1 MVVEEN
7 GDLETEQPAPKVES
21 ILDRRNQLKRQ
32 RRNRFLQF
40 SWRIGFTLG
49 LAATLGWG
57 LSQPEWK
64 IRSLSQIKVLGNTRL
79 STETLER
86 LLPVTYPSSLIR
98 IQPSVIS
105 RQLKTY
111 AHVDQVTIS
120 RQLFPPQ
127 VNIVVQE
134 RAPVAKAQCN
144 NCALVYDG
152 QSLFGKNN
160 MWLIDSEG
168 VVLPQASYPNVEPKT
183 LPQLEIDGYLHAPSN
198 PQDLDGIEGRPVT
211 TSPQQKRRLRQ
222 MLPLLLKSPVD
233 IRKVDW
239 RDPNNIKLHTQLGT
253 VHLADPTQSPM
264 QLKAQLE
271 ALDKLRSLPTKVDW
285 KRVAFLD
292 LSDPQYPTL
301 ELKEKPKENPP
312 IRTQ

>member
-1 MVVEEN
+1 MVVEES
-7 GDLETEQPAPKVES
+7 GEFEKEQSAPKVES

-32 RRNRFLQF
+32 RRNRFLQS
-40 SWRIGFTLG
+40 SWRLGFALG
-49 LAATLGWG
+49 LAVTLAWG

-86 LLPVTYPSSLIR
+86 LLPVTFPSSLIR
-98 IQPSVIS
+98 IQPSIIS
-105 RQLKTY
+105 NQLKTY

-144 NCALVYDG
+144 GCALVYDS
-152 QSLFGKNN
+152 QSLFGKNDL
-160 MWLIDSEG
+160 WLIDAEG
-168 VVLPQASYPNVEPKT
+168 VVLPQASYPNIDPKT
-183 LPQLEIDGYLHAPSN
+183 LPQLEIDGYLHTPSS

-211 TSPQQKRRLRQ
+211 TSIQQRRRLQQ

-233 IRKVDW
+233 IQKVDW
-239 RDPNNIKLHTQLGT
+239 RDPKNIKLQTQLGT
-253 VHLADPTQSPM
+253 VHLADPTQNPV
-264 QLKAQLE
+264 QLQAQLE
-271 ALDKLRSLPTKVDW
+271 ALDKLRSLSMKIDLQTVS
-285 KRVAFLD
+285 FLD

-301 ELKEKPKENPP
+301 ELKANPKESLP
-312 IRTQ
+312 IRPQ